1 MFNNPHPSAVQVAN
15 CNINEGLFSLP
26 IRGLSDV
33 GGIVSAT
40 MFRKNVNERRT
51 VTSVGKTKK
60 KYWQW
65 NQSTSLR
72 TEISEALWHTRKQT
86 TGQKSLHWTS
96 NVLALRLRLTRWQCA
111 GKTSCNTE
119 RKLSSWST
127 NAEWRISWA
136 ASTNVTWNWQ
146 FRSWVNRWH

>member
-60 KYWQW
+60 KY
-65 NQSTSLR
+65 
-72 TEISEALWHTRKQT
+72 
-86 TGQKSLHWTS
+86 
-96 NVLALRLRLTRWQCA
+96 
-111 GKTSCNTE
+111 
-119 RKLSSWST
+119 
-127 NAEWRISWA
+127 
-136 ASTNVTWNWQ
+136 
-146 FRSWVNRWH
+146 